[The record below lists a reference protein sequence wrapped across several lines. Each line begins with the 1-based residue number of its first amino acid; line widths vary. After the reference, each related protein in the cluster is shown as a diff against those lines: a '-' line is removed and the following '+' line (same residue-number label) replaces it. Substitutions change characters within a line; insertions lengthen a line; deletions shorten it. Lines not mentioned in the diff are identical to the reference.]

1 MNEAELAQLHDD
13 LVTGK
18 SRRGKF
24 GGIGAGDRHSILLDG
39 AKKHLNAIEQAR
51 LPDRPLYKRFVL
63 AARKELCRHTV
74 VTVLESNG
82 GQMRWHDLVL
92 LVAQECGEEVT
103 SDFKY
108 RVLVNIPEAYL
119 SSHSP
124 LVSIP
129 K

>member
-1 MNEAELAQLHDD
+1 MNETELAQLHDD
-13 LVTGK
+13 LVSGK

-24 GGIGAGDRHSILLDG
+24 GGIGSGDRHSILLDG
-39 AKKHLNAIEQAR
+39 ARRNLCDSEQAR
-51 LPDRPLYKRFVL
+51 LPNRPLYKRFVL

-74 VTVLESNG
+74 LSVLKGNG

-92 LVAQECGEEVT
+92 LVAQECGEEM
-103 SDFKY
+103 SRDFKY

-119 SSHSP
+119 SKHSP
-124 LVSIP
+124 LVSVP